1 MQLNIFGGLQLH
13 RDPGVR
19 GSRLRSNQSI
29 ANNLISMQCSNF
41 LKSNLVHFCVP
52 PRPSES
58 RENKSTIVDIGHW
71 SSYILVMAFMTESP
85 DTIVTTC
92 GITSIKHSP
101 GDARMP
107 ISAAKLTDN
116 NMQVT

>member
-1 MQLNIFGGLQLH
+1 MQQLSQVKLS
-13 RDPGVR
+13 PTFV
-19 GSRLRSNQSI
+19 
-29 ANNLISMQCSNF
+29 F
-41 LKSNLVHFCVP
+41 LPEQASHARTKAQL
-52 PRPSES
+52 
-58 RENKSTIVDIGHW
+58 DIQTT
-71 SSYILVMAFMTESP
+71 SSHILVMAFTTDSP

>member
-1 MQLNIFGGLQLH
+1 MQQLSQVKLS
-13 RDPGVR
+13 PTFV
-19 GSRLRSNQSI
+19 
-29 ANNLISMQCSNF
+29 F
-41 LKSNLVHFCVP
+41 LPEQASHARTKAQLW
-52 PRPSES
+52 
-58 RENKSTIVDIGHW
+58 ILDIQTT
-71 SSYILVMAFMTESP
+71 SSHILVMAFMTDSP

>member
-1 MQLNIFGGLQLH
+1 
-13 RDPGVR
+13 
-19 GSRLRSNQSI
+19 
-29 ANNLISMQCSNF
+29 
-41 LKSNLVHFCVP
+41 
-52 PRPSES
+52 
-58 RENKSTIVDIGHW
+58 
-71 SSYILVMAFMTESP
+71 MAFMTDTP

-116 NMQVT
+116 NMKVNGGLLVIF

>member
-1 MQLNIFGGLQLH
+1 M
-13 RDPGVR
+13 
-19 GSRLRSNQSI
+19 
-29 ANNLISMQCSNF
+29 M
-41 LKSNLVHFCVP
+41 
-52 PRPSES
+52 
-58 RENKSTIVDIGHW
+58 
-71 SSYILVMAFMTESP
+71 MAFMTESP
-85 DTIVTTC
+85 ETIVTTC